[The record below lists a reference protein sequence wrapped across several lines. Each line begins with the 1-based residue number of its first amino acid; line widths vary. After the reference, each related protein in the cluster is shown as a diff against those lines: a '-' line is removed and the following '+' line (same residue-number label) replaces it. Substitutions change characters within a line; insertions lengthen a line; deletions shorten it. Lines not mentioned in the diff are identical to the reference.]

1 MLPQR
6 ARVAESR
13 VKNKSSN
20 GPPRVQ
26 SNVGSRRVFCNVWAY
41 VSCREYV
48 GTPQR
53 CTVQAVK
60 QGGIA
65 DLRFVLDRKFDSVRG
80 DFLFPPKQET
90 DQEEIL

>member
-1 MLPQR
+1 MR
-6 ARVAESR
+6 ETAEYPATCGR
-13 VKNKSSN
+13 
-20 GPPRVQ
+20 
-26 SNVGSRRVFCNVWAY
+26 
-41 VSCREYV
+41 REYV

-53 CTVQAVK
+53 CTVQTVE

-90 DQEEIL
+90 D